1 MTADEFIEYIEKRIY
16 PFTCSET
23 GRAYFS
29 DLFRRYPESF
39 LLECVDI
46 GIKQYFK
53 YDDGKLT
60 KKSVCQFI
68 SKLDGI
74 AHNRSLNPINQEI
87 LHIKNIGNKKYI
99 YWSNSKADDILT
111 RYMSTL
117 KKKEY
122 SDEQILNDLKNN
134 VRKICNSSRNWTQ
147 WSDTMEQWI
156 IDIENEDLEDDSTI
170 IESGTILPTQL
181 FENVSHNIQLICKQ
195 INASYENNL
204 YDCTA
209 VMMRR
214 LLEELLVLAYQHH
227 GIESEITEND
237 GCYYTLD
244 KIIKNII
251 TNSTLSLS
259 ANTKQDV
266 SLFNDIGNFSA
277 HKIWY
282 NATKQDIEPHILKY
296 RIIIEELMYKSGVK

>member
-23 GRAYFS
+23 SRAYFS

-60 KKSVCQFI
+60 QKSVCQFI
-68 SKLDGI
+68 SKLGGI
-74 AHNRSLNPINQEI
+74 AYNRSQNLIDQEI
-87 LHIKNIGNKKYI
+87 LHIKNIGNKKYV
-99 YWSNSKADDILT
+99 YWSNSKADDILM
-111 RYMSTL
+111 RYVLAL

-147 WSDTMEQWI
+147 WSDTMERWI

-181 FENVSHNIQLICKQ
+181 FENVSHNIQLICEQ
-195 INASYENNL
+195 INASYENRQPL
-204 YDCTA
+204 KTPIFKK
-209 VMMRR
+209 R
-214 LLEELLVLAYQHH
+214 
-227 GIESEITEND
+227 ITHFSHFWAIISA
-237 GCYYTLD
+237 
-244 KIIKNII
+244 KI
-251 TNSTLSLS
+251 
-259 ANTKQDV
+259 
-266 SLFNDIGNFSA
+266 
-277 HKIWY
+277 
-282 NATKQDIEPHILKY
+282 
-296 RIIIEELMYKSGVK
+296 